1 MLVRNIAYHNDDD
14 NVSVNTSTSWCEEN
28 KHNNCILII
37 IKYSDEHFDPPTL
50 FWMPKC
56 HLCPNN
62 FAKYENPFFFWFRT
76 LIFHLVLDTV
86 QLWHSWKAYCH
97 RHYDMLCSSQ
107 AYIISDLGRRHFLLN
122 RNNIKYIQII
132 SVILFS

>member
-1 MLVRNIAYHNDDD
+1 
-14 NVSVNTSTSWCEEN
+14 
-28 KHNNCILII
+28 
-37 IKYSDEHFDPPTL
+37 
-50 FWMPKC
+50 MPKC

-62 FAKYENPFFFWFRT
+62 FAKYENPFLLVQDVDLSSSVGHRPTLTFRRC
-76 LIFHLVLDTV
+76 L
-86 QLWHSWKAYCH
+86 S
-97 RHYDMLCSSQ
+97 HYDMLCSSQ